1 MIITPMSYLL
11 LPQNGLPKNSETR
24 TPPKSNSAAWIT
36 YLRIVWRDWLCL
48 GLVALLS
55 AGLYFTPIYYF
66 KHRLVSINTPVSSN
80 NTVDT
85 HHDLHFPV
93 DLGYPWSREPISTL
107 ACALVA
113 VFVPASVMALFQIRL
128 RSLWDMHAGTVGV
141 LKAIV
146 STYVKNLCRP
156 PASWR

>member
-1 MIITPMSYLL
+1 MSYLF
-11 LPQNGLPKNSETR
+11 LPQNGRDKDPEPRS
-24 TPPKSNSAAWIT
+24 PPKSNSIGWIT
-36 YLRIVWRDWLCL
+36 YLCIVWRDWLCL

-55 AGLYFTPIYYF
+55 AGIYFTPIYYF

-85 HHDLHFPV
+85 HEDLRFPV
-93 DLGYPWSREPISTL
+93 DLGYPWSREPLSTL

-113 VFVPASVMALFQIRL
+113 VFVPASVMLIFQLRL
-128 RSLWDMHAGTVGV
+128 RSLWDMHAGSVGV

-146 STYVKNLCRP
+146 STYVRYLSKSPTSLL
-156 PASWR
+156 

>member
-1 MIITPMSYLL
+1 MINPMSYHS
-11 LPQNGLPKNSETR
+11 LPQNGLRKSPETR
-24 TPPKSNSAAWIT
+24 TLPKSNSAGWIT
-36 YLRIVWRDWLCL
+36 YLRIVWKDWLCV

-80 NTVDT
+80 DTVDT
-85 HHDLHFPV
+85 HHDLRFPV

-113 VFVPASVMALFQIRL
+113 VFVPASVMALFQLRF

-146 STYVKNLCRP
+146 STYVRNLCRP
-156 PASWR
+156 STCLR

>member
-1 MIITPMSYLL
+1 MINRMSYLL
-11 LPQNGLPKNSETR
+11 LPQNGLPKHPETR
-24 TPPKSNSAAWIT
+24 TPPKSNSTGWIT

-55 AGLYFTPIYYF
+55 AGLYFTPIYCF
-66 KHRLVSINTPVSSN
+66 RHRLVSINTPVSSN
-80 NTVDT
+80 NIVDT
-85 HHDLHFPV
+85 HHDLRFSV

-113 VFVPASVMALFQIRL
+113 VFVPASVMALFQLRL

-146 STYVKNLCRP
+146 STYVIKLCRP
-156 PASWR
+156 PTCLR